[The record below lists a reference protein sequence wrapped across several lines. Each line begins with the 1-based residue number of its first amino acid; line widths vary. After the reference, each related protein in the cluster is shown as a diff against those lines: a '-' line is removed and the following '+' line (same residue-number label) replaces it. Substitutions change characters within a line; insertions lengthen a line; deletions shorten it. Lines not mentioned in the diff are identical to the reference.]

1 MPAALGDRSSY
12 PCDMKGWA
20 RTRDGWALNLDG
32 SDAAAG
38 FSLPRLEL
46 HASPAGWQCVCH
58 LPDGTS
64 LRPPQARADP
74 ISSAKSAALREARSV
89 LGSSYA
95 GVLDALLAGA

>member
-12 PCDMKGWA
+12 PFRMKGWT
-20 RTRDGWALNLDG
+20 RTSDGWALNLDG
-32 SDAAAG
+32 SDAEAG

-64 LRPPQARADP
+64 LRPPQARADS
-74 ISSAKSAALREARSV
+74 ISAAKGAALREARSI
-89 LGSSYA
+89 LGYSYP
-95 GVLDALLAGA
+95 GVLDALLAGG